1 MLCPQLQWCWSAPVA
16 RKKVKLFYITQRKAL
31 IFEGLFLGFSG
42 LFSRLCFLV
51 GGGVFPVLPGSLWEH
66 LLFRARSSARA
77 EVTPRSSGV
86 WLQLRQPGQG
96 TSLPQH
102 QRGISCSSCVGLSWG
117 LLVLVPS
124 AALKGNHFPGTCRGG
139 RRCWSRAGA
148 DGIAAV
154 APR

>member
-1 MLCPQLQWCWSAPVA
+1 MSFSRESPCLIVNGIERVLPAEDG
-16 RKKVKLFYITQRKAL
+16 RIQR
-31 IFEGLFLGFSG
+31 LFLGFSG
-42 LFSRLCFLV
+42 LFPRLCFLV
-51 GGGVFPVLPGSLWEH
+51 GGGVFPVLPGSLCEH

-102 QRGISCSSCVGLSWG
+102 QCGISCSSRVGLSWG

-139 RRCWSRAGA
+139 GRCWSCAGA